1 MRDAFGSAGLRP
13 ASRGPQRGS
22 VPDTAGLDRRSPDRH
37 RRAQRGE
44 RNSHC
49 RGDVCRQA
57 SSRVIRDFTGGHWGW
72 LLRSG
77 LLACAPPAAQSA
89 TERLLAPC
97 PSTTESIR
105 LPFLELAADGKRRHV
120 RDVPGHPR
128 RSIQFGERSG
138 RNVFRVGGRTKF
150 HNRVLWAAWE
160 LKAACLLESPRR
172 GYIGITERGSSR
184 LSEEP
189 TQIDRNFLE
198 RFPEFRARFK
208 KPVPAR
214 RAAKTGTWISGPSVT
229 PEEAIESAYRERRD
243 NLAADLQSVLE
254 ASPDFFEELVVDLLV
269 GMGYRRFPQGG
280 GEAIGR
286 SGDEGID
293 GRIKE
298 DPLGLDVV
306 YIQAKRWKQP
316 VGRPEVQRFAG
327 ALQGQRARKG
337 VLITTSSFTP
347 DATEYVRNIEAKIVL
362 MDGSELVD
370 FMIDHDVGS
379 RLRRHTS

>member
-1 MRDAFGSAGLRP
+1 MSIP
-13 ASRGPQRGS
+13 
-22 VPDTAGLDRRSPDRH
+22 
-37 RRAQRGE
+37 
-44 RNSHC
+44 
-49 RGDVCRQA
+49 
-57 SSRVIRDFTGGHWGW
+57 
-72 LLRSG
+72 
-77 LLACAPPAAQSA
+77 
-89 TERLLAPC
+89 
-97 PSTTESIR
+97 TTESIR
-105 LPFLELAADGKRRHV
+105 LPLLEWAADGKRRHI
-120 RDVPGHPR
+120 REATAILADRFDLAEKDRTERVP
-128 RSIQFGERSG
+128 S
-138 RNVFRVGGRTKF
+138 GGRTKF

-160 LKAACLLESPRR
+160 LKAACLLESPQR
-172 GYIGITERGSSR
+172 GFIGITERGSSV

-214 RAAKTGTWISGPSVT
+214 PPILEPSSPSVA

-243 NLAADLQSVLE
+243 SLATDLLQSVLE
-254 ASPDFFEELVVDLLV
+254 ATPDFFEELVVDLLV
-269 GMGYRRFPQGG
+269 RMGYGG
-280 GEAIGR
+280 SRKEAGEAIGR

-298 DPLGLDVV
+298 DRLGLDVV
-306 YIQAKRWKQP
+306 YIQAKRWRQP

-362 MDGSELVD
+362 MDGPELVD
-370 FMIDHDVGS
+370 FMIDHDVGVTTEATYVLK
-379 RLRRHTS
+379 RLDSDYFPEP